1 MSEKRTFSFDGT
13 SFSPDQLAA
22 GGSGPRRLMGTTPIE
37 GKFKV
42 IHAAGGD
49 MVIAQLEIDG
59 AVEPDWSGA
68 TLRPQDIPLFF
79 GTRTVT
85 RITLSSGE
93 GRGYE
98 A

>member
-22 GGSGPRRLMGTTPIE
+22 GGSGPRRLTGTSPIP

-42 IHAAGGD
+42 IHASNGN
-49 MVIAQLEIDG
+49 MVIGQLQVDG
-59 AVEPDWSGA
+59 AVESEWSGA

-85 RITLSSGE
+85 SITLTSGE